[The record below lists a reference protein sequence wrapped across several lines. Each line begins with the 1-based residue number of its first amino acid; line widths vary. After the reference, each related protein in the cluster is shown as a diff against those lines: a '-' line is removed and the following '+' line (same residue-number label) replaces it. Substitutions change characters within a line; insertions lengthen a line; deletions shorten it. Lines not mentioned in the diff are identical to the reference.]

1 MADAII
7 ISILLVCG
15 LLALRSCLR
24 KKGCKGGSC
33 CGSGCSGSCSG
44 CSPQSKHKQDSH

>member
-33 CGSGCSGSCSG
+33 CGSCSG
-44 CSPQSKHKQDSH
+44 CAPQSKHKQDSH